1 VASYQINKKQK
12 KDEIKDSIYTK
23 RTKINHLDKKVLVF
37 GSMRF
42 LISTKKFQP
51 VDTQKTSTL

>member
-1 VASYQINKKQK
+1 MASYQINKIHK

-23 RTKINHLDKKVLVF
+23 RTKINPLDKKGLVF

-51 VDTQKTSTL
+51 VNT